1 MVKGGAYAGTGFVGG
16 VADADEEVV
25 TAGAADVDDDD
36 DIDAATRAGEHRR
49 D

>member
-1 MVKGGAYAGTGFVGG
+1 MVKGGAYAGTGVVGG
-16 VADADEEVV
+16 VADADGVV

>member
-1 MVKGGAYAGTGFVGG
+1 MVKGGAYAGTGVVGG

-36 DIDAATRAGEHRR
+36 DDAATRAGEHRR